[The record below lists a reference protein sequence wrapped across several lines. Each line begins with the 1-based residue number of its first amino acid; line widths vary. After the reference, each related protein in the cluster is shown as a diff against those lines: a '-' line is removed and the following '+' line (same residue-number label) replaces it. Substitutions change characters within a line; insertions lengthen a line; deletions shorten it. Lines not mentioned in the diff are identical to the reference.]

1 MAASLKNPP
10 SNASLRHVSLPERRA
25 RLAVR
30 HRLAPGTTADD
41 ARTVVRSLL
50 ALHAT
55 DPATVYLSVASRL
68 RLPALDPLP
77 EALLGERSI
86 VRHHAM
92 RRTLWV
98 MEPDIARAA
107 HASCTAALAV
117 KEWKSMAKLLADNG
131 VGNPEKWLVKAT
143 QRTIDVV
150 EELGT
155 VTARQLGATAPDLA
169 VPLRLSVGKS
179 YEGTQ
184 GAHTRLLQ
192 NLGFDGALVR
202 TRSVGSWV
210 SGEYEWAVARSWLP
224 GGVVDGELTV
234 REGAA
239 RLADAYLRS
248 FGPVTSGD
256 LQWWAGWSAGQ
267 ARDALA
273 DVGAVPVTVEIDDE
287 RNIAPAWLH
296 PQDLDVVEEVGPWA
310 TILPSLD
317 PTMMGWK
324 RRDWHVGRH
333 GEFGDSLFDR
343 NGNAGNSIWANGA
356 VIGTWAH
363 RKDTSVAFE
372 YFDTATKK
380 VRSMVDSSID
390 RYRATVGDTI
400 VRPRYPAP
408 RQANLLAG

>member
-1 MAASLKNPP
+1 MAVSSKNPP
-10 SNASLRHVSLPERRA
+10 SNASLRHVSLAERRA
-25 RLAVR
+25 RLVVR

-41 ARTVVRSLL
+41 ATTVVRSLI
-50 ALHAT
+50 AIHAT
-55 DPATVYLSVASRL
+55 DPATVYLSVAMRL
-68 RLPALDPLP
+68 HQPALDPLAD
-77 EALLGERSI
+77 ALLGDRSI
-86 VRHHAM
+86 IRHHAM

-107 HASCTAALAV
+107 HAACTAALAV
-117 KEWKSMAKLLADNG
+117 KEWKFMAKLLADNG
-131 VGNPEKWLVKAT
+131 VANPEEWLVKAK
-143 QRTIDVV
+143 RRAIDVV
-150 EELGT
+150 GELGT

-202 TRSVGSWV
+202 TRSAGSWV

-224 GGVVDGELTV
+224 GGVVDEELTV

-239 RLADAYLRS
+239 QLADAYLRS

-256 LQWWAGWSAGQ
+256 LQWWAGWSVGQ

-273 DVGAVPVTVEIDDE
+273 DVGAVPVTAEIDE
-287 RNIAPAWLH
+287 GGTGTPAWLH
-296 PQDLDVVEEVGPWA
+296 PDDLDVVENAGPWA
-310 TILPSLD
+310 AILPSLD

-324 RRDWHVGRH
+324 QREWHVGCH
-333 GEFGDSLFDR
+333 GVFGDTLFDR

-356 VIGTWAH
+356 VIGSWAH
-363 RKDTSVAFE
+363 RKDTSVAVE
-372 YFDTATKK
+372 YFDNPTKK
-380 VRSMVDSSID
+380 VRSMVDTSID
-390 RYRATVGDTI
+390 RYRATVGDTV

-408 RQANLLAG
+408 LQAGLLSW

>member
-1 MAASLKNPP
+1 MAPSLRNMAST
-10 SNASLRHVSLPERRA
+10 AVLRHVSLAERRA
-25 RLAVR
+25 RLAIR

-41 ARTVVRSLL
+41 ARAVVRSVV

-55 DPATVYLSVASRL
+55 DPATVYLSVAVRL
-68 RLPALDPLP
+68 RQPALDPLAN
-77 EALLGERSI
+77 ALLGDRSI

-131 VGNPEKWLVKAT
+131 LGNPEKWLAEAKRRAL
-143 QRTIDVV
+143 DVV
-150 EELGT
+150 GELGT
-155 VTARQLGATAPDLA
+155 ATARQLGATAPDLA
-169 VPLRLSVGKS
+169 VPLRLSGGKS

-248 FGPVTSGD
+248 FGPVTSSD
-256 LQWWAGWSAGQ
+256 LQWWAGMSVGMAVSAT
-267 ARDALA
+267 
-273 DVGAVPVTVEIDDE
+273 PC
-287 RNIAPAWLH
+287 
-296 PQDLDVVEEVGPWA
+296 
-310 TILPSLD
+310 S
-317 PTMMGWK
+317 
-324 RRDWHVGRH
+324 
-333 GEFGDSLFDR
+333 
-343 NGNAGNSIWANGA
+343 
-356 VIGTWAH
+356 
-363 RKDTSVAFE
+363 
-372 YFDTATKK
+372 TATA
-380 VRSMVDSSID
+380 MP
-390 RYRATVGDTI
+390 ATASGPTV
-400 VRPRYPAP
+400 P
-408 RQANLLAG
+408 